1 MKKSTIME
9 QVIVPET
16 FHLAGLQEEHMRL
29 KRITA
34 LFVSMITAVSLL
46 AGCGGVDKD
55 KTVATLNGEP
65 VKLGVA
71 NFAVRLQQANA
82 DDFYRQLFGD
92 TVWTS
97 DMYQS
102 GTTMEESFKEDAIT
116 SIQEMYTLQLHMGD
130 YGISVSDEEKAAI
143 TAAAETFM
151 SDNSQDAIE
160 ALGATKE
167 IIEEYLTLTTI
178 QSKMRDA
185 IVAGV
190 DTEVSDEEAK
200 TSSYSYVAF
209 SESSMTGVVGVDSTE
224 STENAEDAA
233 TAVKEKA
240 EEFAEAIKTESLED
254 AAEAYGY
261 NVNTATFTQ
270 DGEGTDE
277 DLFAAIKDL
286 KEGETTG
293 AVETENGYFVARID
307 SELDEEAT
315 ENTRQTIISARQDD
329 FYEETLEGFKE
340 SDEWKLDEKVWKT
353 VSFDNLFTTVE
364 ESTETVEATENA
376 TELQ

>member
-1 MKKSTIME
+1 ME

-16 FHLAGLQEEHMRL
+16 FYFAGLQEEPMRL

-65 VKLGVA
+65 VKLGIA

-97 DMYQS
+97 DMYGS

-116 SIQEMYTLQLHMGD
+116 SIQEMYTLQLHMED

-151 SDNSQDAIE
+151 SDNSQDAID
-160 ALGATKE
+160 ALGATQE
-167 IIEEYLTLTTI
+167 IVEEYLTLTTI
-178 QSKMRDA
+178 QSKMREA
-185 IVAGV
+185 IVAEA

-224 STENAEDAA
+224 SVEGTESTEDAA
-233 TAVKEKA
+233 AEVKEKA

-315 ENTRQTIISARQDD
+315 EKTRQTLISERQDD
-329 FYEETLEGFKE
+329 FYEETLAGWKE
-340 SDEWKLDEKVWKT
+340 SDEWKLDEGVWKA

-364 ESTETVEATENA
+364 ESTETVNATENA